1 MIALVYCARSDNS
14 KKANAKKAN
23 YKLFFGQTEC
33 DSTLPGIPAEKK
45 LHHTDGTKSPSK
57 FIDHCKFVEEYYAG
71 MSASDIVT
79 CNSQFLLC
87 IEDSVWSTSIFKRIS
102 CYILVVYDKNAFGLA
117 RTFIPSYKYKGLEG

>member
-1 MIALVYCARSDNS
+1 MQEKIKGYNIPRGDHVAAVTTLGEVRMIALVYCARSDNS

-45 LHHTDGTKSPSK
+45 LHHTDGTKATSK
-57 FIDHCKFVEEYYAG
+57 FIDHYKFVEEYYAG

-87 IEDSVWSTSIFKRIS
+87 IEDSV
-102 CYILVVYDKNAFGLA
+102 
-117 RTFIPSYKYKGLEG
+117 